1 MRRPQALV
9 ALAAVA
15 LAMLSLVPF
24 GGHRRPFLAIAA
36 IVIIALI
43 GYLRLRVLLMQGA
56 KPKKRTYDAYDRAMR
71 IQEMRD
77 EKFRR

>member
-1 MRRPQALV
+1 MRRLETLA
-9 ALAAVA
+9 ALAAVV

-24 GGHRRPFLAIAA
+24 GGHRRPFLALVAIA
-36 IVIIALI
+36 VIALI
-43 GYLRLRVLLMQGA
+43 GYLRLRMLLVRGA
-56 KPKKRTYDAYDRAMR
+56 KPKRKYDAYDRAMR